1 MATLWTQYGLSK
13 YMESVKVMAK
23 LSMIIGIS
31 HYKALN
37 VSKAFPRTKVSFT
50 NISAVWFLRK
60 STIFLSENTGHPYV
74 NIFVEEDGFVL
85 KNTDYTNILHFIEQ
99 THFSHF

>member
-13 YMESVKVMAK
+13 YLEDVKVMAK
-23 LSMIIGIS
+23 LSMIIDIR

-37 VSKAFPRTKVSFT
+37 ISKAFPRTKTSFT
-50 NISAVWFLRK
+50 NISAVWYFRK

-74 NIFVEEDGFVL
+74 NISVGKNRFVL
-85 KNTDYTNILHFIEQ
+85 KNSDYTNILHFIEQ
-99 THFSHF
+99 THFSHL